1 MICLSQYLIFTNRES
16 LLEKEQEE
24 RESLQF
30 KMALFA
36 LQKFFI
42 KENLAVIEK
51 QLNSKNHS
59 VGRNSH
65 KKLSENSKKPGSIS
79 LSSYLQCEPSIASS
93 VFSIWLFFARFESIL
108 SISLPDLK
116 DFVVGLQA
124 YAGEKVDM
132 GGRPR
137 EHYLDL
143 INALGIRFVSFLMRN
158 EADLPILLDE
168 TQAVNHIIS
177 CHEALL
183 KFVVNF
189 DCVRSRVDSNN
200 WPFVLLAIL
209 LLHSPSQTSLF
220 DQTITDLCSEFLTSS
235 SSSPPLPS
243 LLTLLKEAINL
254 ASLTSPLRDSLIFSV
269 NPLTGK
275 IVSRGR
281 PKNASFSYSSFFSHR
296 KKKLSAVDRFRIEL
310 NQISYCVENPY
321 SLKKRVTQRNEEHV
335 TKHQQIWLHQMVQE
349 CFKFLPRFVD
359 GNLAELAESIGL
371 GSHPIM
377 VKLQSTL
384 EECRAQQNEEGQ
396 SACHIAGLRGV
407 RRLQPSF
414 ISPNKQYYFL
424 PNDKRRV
431 YFTISGKQ
439 RSPLL
444 SDVGL
449 LCNRL
454 DLNGV

>member
-1 MICLSQYLIFTNRES
+1 MNCFYWSILFTHRES

-24 RESLQF
+24 RESLQC

-42 KENLAVIEK
+42 KENLAALEK
-51 QLNSKNHS
+51 QLNPKNHAVEQIS
-59 VGRNSH
+59 RQ
-65 KKLSENSKKPGSIS
+65 KLSEITKKPDSVS

-93 VFSIWLFFARFESIL
+93 VFSIWLFFARFESVL
-108 SISLPDLK
+108 SIRLPDLK
-116 DFVVGLQA
+116 DFGLGLLF
-124 YAGEKVDM
+124 YTGEIVDLE
-132 GGRPR
+132 GRPP
-137 EHYLDL
+137 EYYLDL
-143 INALGIRFVSFLMRN
+143 IDALGIRFVSFLMSN

-168 TQAVNHIIS
+168 TQAINHIIS

-189 DCVRSRVDSNN
+189 DYVRLNVDSNN

-220 DQTITDLCSEFLTSS
+220 DQTITDLCSVFLTSS
-235 SSSPPLPS
+235 SSSPPLHA
-243 LLTLLKEAINL
+243 LLTLFKEAINL
-254 ASLTSPLRDSLIFSV
+254 ASLTNSLRDSLIFSV
-269 NPLTGK
+269 NPITGE

-281 PKNASFSYSSFFSHR
+281 PKNASFSYSSILSHR
-296 KKKLSAVDRFRIEL
+296 KKKLSAVDRFRVEL

-321 SLKKRVTQRNEEHV
+321 SLKKRVTQQNEERV
-335 TKHQQIWLHQMVQE
+335 TKNQQIWIHRLVQE

-384 EECRAQQNEEGQ
+384 EECRAQQNEESQ
-396 SACHIAGLRGV
+396 YTCHIVELRGV

-414 ISPNKQYYFL
+414 ISPNRKYYFL

-431 YFTISGKQ
+431 YFTTSGQ
-439 RSPLL
+439 QISPLL
-444 SDVGL
+444 SDVGP

-454 DLNGV
+454 DLN

>member
-1 MICLSQYLIFTNRES
+1 MLDEIPTRNYQKIVRNRDQYRFHPIWSVN
-16 LLEKEQEE
+16 Q
-24 RESLQF
+24 
-30 KMALFA
+30 AL
-36 LQKFFI
+36 
-42 KENLAVIEK
+42 
-51 QLNSKNHS
+51 
-59 VGRNSH
+59 RR
-65 KKLSENSKKPGSIS
+65 
-79 LSSYLQCEPSIASS
+79 
-93 VFSIWLFFARFESIL
+93 SIWLFFARFESIL

-137 EHYLDL
+137 EHSIDL

-243 LLTLLKEAINL
+243 LLTLFKEAINL

-269 NPLTGK
+269 NPLTGE

-281 PKNASFSYSSFFSHR
+281 PKNASFSYLFF
-296 KKKLSAVDRFRIEL
+296 VF
-310 NQISYCVENPY
+310 
-321 SLKKRVTQRNEEHV
+321 
-335 TKHQQIWLHQMVQE
+335 
-349 CFKFLPRFVD
+349 
-359 GNLAELAESIGL
+359 
-371 GSHPIM
+371 
-377 VKLQSTL
+377 QS
-384 EECRAQQNEEGQ
+384 
-396 SACHIAGLRGV
+396 
-407 RRLQPSF
+407 
-414 ISPNKQYYFL
+414 
-424 PNDKRRV
+424 
-431 YFTISGKQ
+431 
-439 RSPLL
+439 
-444 SDVGL
+444 
-449 LCNRL
+449 
-454 DLNGV
+454 

>member
-1 MICLSQYLIFTNRES
+1 M
-16 LLEKEQEE
+16 
-24 RESLQF
+24 
-30 KMALFA
+30 
-36 LQKFFI
+36 
-42 KENLAVIEK
+42 
-51 QLNSKNHS
+51 
-59 VGRNSH
+59 
-65 KKLSENSKKPGSIS
+65 
-79 LSSYLQCEPSIASS
+79 
-93 VFSIWLFFARFESIL
+93 
-108 SISLPDLK
+108 
-116 DFVVGLQA
+116 DF
-124 YAGEKVDM
+124 

-143 INALGIRFVSFLMRN
+143 FNALGIRFVSFLMRN

-243 LLTLLKEAINL
+243 LLTLFKEAINL

-269 NPLTGK
+269 NPLTGE

-281 PKNASFSYSSFFSHR
+281 PKNASFSYFSFFSHR

-424 PNDKRRV
+424 PNDQRRV